1 MKQTGQRALSPMDYA
16 MKYLTLKDRTVSEVQ
31 SYLDGKEF
39 GEADVD
45 ATVERL
51 KELGLLND
59 TRYAQRFV
67 ETRLSTKPVS
77 RRRLREQMKGHGLS
91 DADIEAALDSLD
103 AESEEA
109 NAKAVALKFVRQF
122 RTLDPEKRRERVLS
136 RLIAR
141 GYAYDTARKAY
152 ETALSAEDEWSES

>member
-1 MKQTGQRALSPMDYA
+1 MDYA

-136 RLIAR
+136 RMIAR

>member
-1 MKQTGQRALSPMDYA
+1 MDYA

-103 AESEEA
+103 AESEETNA
-109 NAKAVALKFVRQF
+109 NAVAFKFVRQF

>member
-1 MKQTGQRALSPMDYA
+1 MDYA

-77 RRRLREQMKGHGLS
+77 IRRLREQMKGHGLS

>member
-1 MKQTGQRALSPMDYA
+1 MDYA

-91 DADIEAALDSLD
+91 DTDIEAALDSLD

>member
-1 MKQTGQRALSPMDYA
+1 MNQTGQKTLSPMDYA

-31 SYLDGKEF
+31 TYLDGKEF

-59 TRYAQRFV
+59 ARYAQRFV
-67 ETRLSTKPVS
+67 ETRLAAKPVS
-77 RRRLREQMKGHGLS
+77 KRHLREQMKGHGLC
-91 DADIEAALDSLD
+91 DADIEAALDPLD
-103 AESEEA
+103 TESEEA
-109 NAKAVALKFVRQF
+109 NANAVALKFARQF
-122 RTLDPEKRRERVLS
+122 RTLDPQKRRERVLS
-136 RLIAR
+136 RLVAR

-152 ETALSAEDEWSES
+152 ESVLSAEDEWSES

>member
-1 MKQTGQRALSPMDYA
+1 MDYA